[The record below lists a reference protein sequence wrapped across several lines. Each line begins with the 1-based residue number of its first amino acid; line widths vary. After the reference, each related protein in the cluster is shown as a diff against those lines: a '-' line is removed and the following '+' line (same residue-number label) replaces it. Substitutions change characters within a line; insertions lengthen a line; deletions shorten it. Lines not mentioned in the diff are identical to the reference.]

1 MWKTASGENQFVF
14 LSTSTKWSSH
24 SIRTIS
30 NYPLYDSTNEL
41 QLIVRRRI
49 RIWQPRTGFTA
60 MSLLF
65 FFFFTIGLIQIIQK
79 IPKAS
84 QKGHAIVART
94 HKIHKFR
101 SIPLGISPIQ
111 KSHEIPNVL
120 RLHECRSVEKS
131 SQKCYGKRCWG
142 KWNGVNVGE
151 KCQRKFQHIFY
162 WTTSIERCS
171 IDHSAAA
178 SPFKNHLPYLPEQ
191 GAK

>member
-1 MWKTASGENQFVF
+1 MKQSFNPHNQQ
-14 LSTSTKWSSH
+14 LSTLRFDQWTSTDCEKADKDLAAENRFH
-24 SIRTIS
+24 SNVTFI
-30 NYPLYDSTNEL
+30 
-41 QLIVRRRI
+41 
-49 RIWQPRTGFTA
+49 
-60 MSLLF
+60 
-65 FFFFTIGLIQIIQK
+65 FFFTIGLIQIIQK